1 MPDTVEVRI
10 VMTVK
15 DVDKL
20 KAVIASYWRYVRQ
33 CPMVALE
40 ANCQLEAFN
49 DGGQAD
55 VLAINKDRLLIETEV
70 KVSLDDFRRDRNKLK
85 HRHLKEN
92 DSRWPT
98 AYFYFA
104 VPWEI
109 ANKVSMVCEQ
119 LYPYAGVLGTRG
131 GDEYDVAVYRQPKVR
146 IARKLSLLQVTR
158 MAREQSA
165 TVCRLAK
172 EVAEL
177 RAKGEG

>member
-1 MPDTVEVRI
+1 MKPDK
-10 VMTVK
+10 M
-15 DVDKL
+15 
-20 KAVIASYWRYVRQ
+20 KAIIASYWRYVRQ

-40 ANCQLEAFN
+40 ANCQLETY
-49 DGGQAD
+49 GGELAD
-55 VLAINKDRLLIETEV
+55 VLAINKEGFLIETEV

-92 DSRWPT
+92 DGRWPT

-109 ANKVSMVCEQ
+109 ANKVGMLCEN

-131 GDEYDVAVYRQPKVR
+131 GDEYDVKVYRQPRVR
-146 IARKLSLLQVTR
+146 AVKKLNLFQVTR

-165 TVCRLAK
+165 TLCRLAK

-177 RAKGEG
+177 RTLR